1 MTNTISSSYCYSYSS
16 WQNPSANSRIWIGN
30 SAKVTTFPLPLLI
43 LQLHVCVCVCE
54 REREREK
61 KRIENLADRM
71 EDVLAQSHKILSNS
85 SDQNTSSPLPQA
97 PKKGGKTNYKKKKK
111 GRRIYSA
118 AEVQRM
124 PITAP
129 GRRTLLRKGR
139 MAMVEGRSKCSAI
152 ALCSQVTH
160 VQKNKRKGRK
170 TRVPSYGK
178 EAAKTRSQKKTQTHT
193 RQKAHV
199 GNTEIIDGQIS
210 LFVPLREINPNNQST

>member
-1 MTNTISSSYCYSYSS
+1 
-16 WQNPSANSRIWIGN
+16 
-30 SAKVTTFPLPLLI
+30 
-43 LQLHVCVCVCE
+43 
-54 REREREK
+54 
-61 KRIENLADRM
+61 M
-71 EDVLAQSHKILSNS
+71 EDVLAQFHKILSNS
-85 SDQNTSSPLPQA
+85 SDQNTPSPLPQA
-97 PKKGGKTNYKKKKK
+97 PKKGGKRNYKKKKKKKKK

-160 VQKNKRKGRK
+160 VQKNKKTGRK
-170 TRVPSYGK
+170 NRVPRNGK
-178 EAAKTRSQKKTQTHT
+178 EAAKTRSQNKSQTYT

-210 LFVPLREINPNNQST
+210 LFFL

>member
-1 MTNTISSSYCYSYSS
+1 MCVR
-16 WQNPSANSRIWIGN
+16 ACVR
-30 SAKVTTFPLPLLI
+30 ACVR
-43 LQLHVCVCVCE
+43 VCVCVRE
-54 REREREK
+54 REREREREEENF
-61 KRIENLADRM
+61 RIWQTGWKTFSRNSTKFSQIPAT
-71 EDVLAQSHKILSNS
+71 KIH
-85 SDQNTSSPLPQA
+85 QTPSPMH
-97 PKKGGKTNYKKKKK
+97 PKKGGKRNYKKKKKK

-160 VQKNKRKGRK
+160 VQKNKRTDRK
-170 TRVPSYGK
+170 NRVPSYGK

-210 LFVPLREINPNNQST
+210 LFVFL

>member
-16 WQNPSANSRIWIGN
+16 WQNPSTNSRIWIGN

-43 LQLHVCVCVCE
+43 LQLHVCVCVRERE

-61 KRIENLADRM
+61 RREFENLADRM
-71 EDVLAQSHKILSNS
+71 EDVLAQFRKILSNS
-85 SDQNTSSPLPQA
+85 SDQNTPSPLPQA
-97 PKKGGKTNYKKKKK
+97 PKKGGKRNYKKKKKK

-160 VQKNKRKGRK
+160 VEKNKKNR
-170 TRVPSYGK
+170 
-178 EAAKTRSQKKTQTHT
+178 
-193 RQKAHV
+193 
-199 GNTEIIDGQIS
+199 
-210 LFVPLREINPNNQST
+210 

>member
-1 MTNTISSSYCYSYSS
+1 LDTKSVFPKASSSTFKTLAIIILRRTVSCDQHYLLLLLLLVLLLAKSQYKFKNLDRKFCKG
-16 WQNPSANSRIWIGN
+16 NHFPSPSLDTSIAC
-30 SAKVTTFPLPLLI
+30 
-43 LQLHVCVCVCE
+43 VCVCVCVRE

-61 KRIENLADRM
+61 RREFENLADRM
-71 EDVLAQSHKILSNS
+71 EDVLAQFRKILSNS
-85 SDQNTSSPLPQA
+85 SDQNTPSPLPQA
-97 PKKGGKTNYKKKKK
+97 PKKGGKRNYKKKKKK

-160 VQKNKRKGRK
+160 VEKNKKNR
-170 TRVPSYGK
+170 
-178 EAAKTRSQKKTQTHT
+178 
-193 RQKAHV
+193 
-199 GNTEIIDGQIS
+199 
-210 LFVPLREINPNNQST
+210 